1 MLLFFDQTAGK
12 IVISGHGFVIWH
24 RQNHGRGVTDALQAG
39 TMQCPLP
46 RPDTMVPIAP
56 LPTDAVLNVAS
67 IIQLAVAPVFLL
79 TGVGTMINVLTSRL
93 ARIIDRARVL
103 QQRCEG
109 LAVGTPQRRHLHAEL
124 RLLSQRARLVS
135 WAISL
140 STSCSLLVSLSIVVL
155 FTEALLHTYFRG
167 VVPVLFI
174 LAMLAFILGL
184 LSFLRE
190 ILLATAG
197 LRIGPP
203 QEEAH

>member
-1 MLLFFDQTAGK
+1 
-12 IVISGHGFVIWH
+12 
-24 RQNHGRGVTDALQAG
+24 
-39 TMQCPLP
+39 
-46 RPDTMVPIAP
+46 MVPLA

-103 QQRCEG
+103 QQHCEVAAG
-109 LAVGTPQRRHLHAEL
+109 GSPLRRQLYAEL
-124 RLLSQRARLVS
+124 TLLSRRSRLMS
-135 WAISL
+135 WAITL
-140 STSCSLLVSLSIVVL
+140 CTSCALLVSLSIVVL
-155 FTEALLHTYFRG
+155 FLEALLRAYFRG

-174 LAMLAFILGL
+174 LAMSAFIGGL

-190 ILLATAG
+190 IQLATAG

-203 QEEAH
+203 PEEAG

>member
-1 MLLFFDQTAGK
+1 
-12 IVISGHGFVIWH
+12 
-24 RQNHGRGVTDALQAG
+24 
-39 TMQCPLP
+39 
-46 RPDTMVPIAP
+46 MVPIAP
-56 LPTDAVLNVAS
+56 SPTDAVLNVAS

-93 ARIIDRARVL
+93 GRIIDRARLL

-109 LAVGTPQRRHLHAEL
+109 FATGSPERRGLHAEL
-124 RLLSQRARLVS
+124 AQLSHRARLVS

-155 FTEALLHTYFRG
+155 FMEALLHTYFHG
-167 VVPVLFI
+167 VVPLLFI
-174 LAMLAFILGL
+174 LAMGAFILGL

-203 QEEAH
+203 QEEGP